1 MAARHVKCDELLP
14 VVGELII
21 TEHDALLL
29 REVNPKF
36 TCFTNSTKVQ
46 ILT

>member
-1 MAARHVKCDELLP
+1 VKRDELLP